1 MLYGD
6 HLWAVYQMAAKQP
19 GVEALYYKQMMEGND
34 LFLIVCHEPVF
45 FFLQLDWVQ
54 AMGPFLHV
62 EKEWSRGKQ
71 FHCRIIFQSGWECL
85 FQFIAQRPSLDE
97 DLRVLIDHHPIVY
110 QEQSFKLDRMEQ
122 EKKANEFAKVAHNF
136 YMHALVWVRHLKN
149 GSPSTCLWRER
160 ELKKIYEQLNEKER
174 RALRE
179 ERIQWSQ
186 LTALLEWGDTLLDE
200 VKRRQG
206 PLPQEGQ
213 IFRLKELI
221 RQLMGDGGS

>member
-19 GVEALYYKQMMEGND
+19 GVEALYYKQTMEGND
-34 LFLIVCHEPVF
+34 LFLILCHEPVF

-62 EKEWSRGKQ
+62 EKEWCRGKQ

-110 QEQSFKLDRMEQ
+110 QERSFK
-122 EKKANEFAKVAHNF
+122 
-136 YMHALVWVRHLKN
+136 
-149 GSPSTCLWRER
+149 
-160 ELKKIYEQLNEKER
+160 
-174 RALRE
+174 
-179 ERIQWSQ
+179 
-186 LTALLEWGDTLLDE
+186 
-200 VKRRQG
+200 
-206 PLPQEGQ
+206 
-213 IFRLKELI
+213 
-221 RQLMGDGGS
+221 

>member
-1 MLYGD
+1 
-6 HLWAVYQMAAKQP
+6 
-19 GVEALYYKQMMEGND
+19 
-34 LFLIVCHEPVF
+34 
-45 FFLQLDWVQ
+45 
-54 AMGPFLHV
+54 
-62 EKEWSRGKQ
+62 
-71 FHCRIIFQSGWECL
+71 
-85 FQFIAQRPSLDE
+85 
-97 DLRVLIDHHPIVY
+97 
-110 QEQSFKLDRMEQ
+110 SFKLDRMEQ

-174 RALRE
+174 RALGE